1 MSTTTMDA
9 DPTGTTTTSTAR
21 TPLLAP
27 TSLLRLEL
35 VRWVRTHRLL
45 GLSALFLLLGLCL
58 PIMVANLAWLL
69 ERSPETRAMAD
80 SLPSPTPASGISGYL
95 DQVSQL
101 GMVVLIAA
109 IAGPL
114 CPYGSRAAGL
124 YHWSL
129 TRGARYGR
137 LPASATL
144 LLPRFVVASAA
155 AVLVYLLGM
164 VGAWYETTVLIGA
177 PATGDL
183 LLGTALS
190 CLYLIWVSAV
200 VALIGARAA
209 GQIATASLSVL
220 VVLVVGVAQ
229 QAPWIGTIMPG
240 RLLSAPAELLTGGGA
255 TEYLPA
261 VGVALA
267 SAVALLAIAAGIL
280 DRREL

>member
-1 MSTTTMDA
+1 MSTMTMS
-9 DPTGTTTTSTAR
+9 TSTVGAAR

-27 TSLLRLEL
+27 TSLARLEL

-58 PIMVANLAWLL
+58 PIMAANMAWLF

-80 SLPSPTPASGISGYL
+80 SLPNPTPASGIAAYL
-95 DQVSQL
+95 NQVGQL
-101 GMVVLIAA
+101 GTVVLIAA
-109 IAGPL
+109 MAGPL

-129 TRGARYGR
+129 TRGTRYGR

-144 LLPRFVVASAA
+144 LLPRFAVAA
-155 AVLVYLLGM
+155 AATVLVFLVGM

-177 PATGDL
+177 PAPADL
-183 LLGTALS
+183 LAGTALS

-209 GQIATASLSVL
+209 GQIVTASLSVL
-220 VVLVVGVAQ
+220 VVLVVAVAQ
-229 QAPWIGTIMPG
+229 QAPWIGTAVPG
-240 RLLSAPAELLTGGGA
+240 RLLSAPADLLNGGGFNH
-255 TEYLPA
+255 YLPA
-261 VGVALA
+261 VGVTLA
-267 SAVALLAIAAGIL
+267 STVALLAVAAGIL
-280 DRREL
+280 NRREL